1 MFFLKVKNYFRKKTY
16 YANKICQKATEAI
29 VDEEVAV

>member
-1 MFFLKVKNYFRKKTY
+1 MFFLKVRNYFRKIY

-29 VDEEVAV
+29 GDEEIAV